1 MGKIQKYKI
10 EIISSPLLTFSIFVP
25 VISLY
30 IYSNFV
36 RIILTVRA
44 EHIPCHLRSFYISF
58 VINA

>member
-1 MGKIQKYKI
+1 MGKIQKYKT
-10 EIISSPLLTFSIFVP
+10 EIIISPLLTVGIFIP

-36 RIILTVRA
+36 RILLKIRA